1 MGLVSFRWGQ
11 LSGIFGQMV
20 ACLQPPEGV
29 LISSGGQSAKVICPP
44 PFFARTIRFEAD
56 NLQLFGKLFRDK
68 IKPLMMQHYR

>member
-11 LSGIFGQMV
+11 LSGISGQLV
-20 ACLQPPEGV
+20 ACPQPPEGV

-56 NLQLFGKLFRDK
+56 ISNFLVNYFEIKLS
-68 IKPLMMQHYR
+68 H